1 MNDEEYYKLGAQVQ
15 ALELIVKTMIA
26 IQFAASVKTETGFG
40 GAVDMARQVAERLR
54 AHVQVLA
61 ERADPATRETALFQL
76 VQAEMAATIE
86 RCFDAPTGALDQ
98 TAEIVLR
105 AMDTPSGARN

>member
-76 VQAEMAATIE
+76 VQAEMAATTVATASTS
-86 RCFDAPTGALDQ
+86 RATARPAFMRAPTSKA
-98 TAEIVLR
+98 V
-105 AMDTPSGARN
+105 